1 VRALPARN
9 FSFLHTNH
17 VHAVM
22 HLRTV
27 FASTATALATLA
39 GAPAAGQLRPLDPV
53 EWRMF
58 EPARTVTVE
67 AGVGLYADQRAALA
81 GTVGRLI
88 EAGEFRAFWRTGRV
102 VFEGS
107 GTVYRIFRDERVFAA
122 PDQHVTHPG
131 GRRSDS
137 GDYRVVSTVRLT
149 PEGAPVLGVL
159 RFGTRLPTT
168 DNRVGLE
175 RDMTDFFAL
184 AGASVRRGSLLLG
197 GEAGVSINGTRD
209 PEFEQK
215 DVLVYILRAEYQAGP
230 VVPSLTV
237 TGDVLGPQHRQ
248 LRGNERLGEAR
259 LGLRAGGRR
268 WLRAEAVAGYETFS
282 PRVGLRVAAG
292 MDW

>member
-1 VRALPARN
+1 ML
-9 FSFLHTNH
+9 
-17 VHAVM
+17 
-22 HLRTV
+22 LRTL
-27 FASTATALATLA
+27 FASAAAFATLFA
-39 GAPAAGQLRPLDPV
+39 VPAAAQLRPLDPM

-58 EPARTVTVE
+58 DTGRTVTVE
-67 AGVGLYADQRAALA
+67 AGVGVYVDQRAALA
-81 GTVGRLI
+81 GTMGRLV
-88 EAGEFRAFWRTGRV
+88 EAGEFRLFWRTGRV

-107 GTVYRIFRDERVFAA
+107 GTVHRFFRDERTFAA

-137 GDYRVVSTVRLT
+137 GDYRVVSAVRLT
-149 PEGAPVLGVL
+149 PETAPVLAIV

-168 DNRVGLE
+168 NNRVGLE

-184 AGASVRRGSLLLG
+184 AGASVRRGALLLG
-197 GEAGVSINGTRD
+197 AEAGVSINGTRD

-215 DVLVYILRAEYQAGP
+215 DVLVYILRGEYAGGAVTP
-230 VVPSLTV
+230 TLTV

-259 LGLRAGGRR
+259 LGLRAGGSR